1 MKANIHEFDGLFRVL
16 LFILSVIWAV
26 MTSQWI
32 SLIPGGILFAT
43 ALTGWCPVYA
53 MIGIN
58 AKKEAGRCWTHL
70 FYVID
75 AQYFTI
81 APSLCNFC
89 RIFDSKECRL

>member
-58 AKKEAGRCWTHL
+58 AKKEAGHTYEISSSDWQSE
-70 FYVID
+70 Y
-75 AQYFTI
+75 QSI
-81 APSLCNFC
+81 AGPEQF
-89 RIFDSKECRL
+89 

>member
-32 SLIPGGILFAT
+32 WLVPGGILFAT
-43 ALTGWCPVYA
+43 AIISWCPVYA

-58 AKKEAGRCWTHL
+58 AKKEAKHTYEISSSDWQSE
-70 FYVID
+70 Y
-75 AQYFTI
+75 QSI
-81 APSLCNFC
+81 AGPEQF
-89 RIFDSKECRL
+89 